1 MNITLVP
8 GARRGSVTPPASK
21 SQAHRLLICAALGQ
35 GETRLRCEGFSKDIQ
50 ATAACLRGLGAEI
63 ARDGDELLV
72 APIRPGRGTGILPCG
87 ESGSTLRFLLPL
99 AGALGLEAEF
109 RMEGQL
115 PHRPLHPLWELLE
128 AGGMALRQDGDRLI
142 CRGKLH
148 SGDYALPGNVSSQF
162 ISGLLLAL
170 PLAEGESTLRVT
182 TPLESADYVAMT
194 EEALRLSGIRWEG
207 DALCRRI
214 PGSQRPALPPA
225 VTVEKD
231 WSAAAF
237 FLSMGALSPAGITV
251 RGMDEGSRQGDKR
264 ILDLLAGFGAEIA
277 RGEAGITVRREKLR
291 GCRIDASQIPDLV
304 PVLSTVAAAA
314 EGETRIVHA
323 QRLRLKESD
332 RLKTTAAM
340 LRALGAEAEETEDGL
355 RILGKGSLPGGTADA
370 AGDHRIAMSA
380 AAAASAARADVTIL
394 GAQCAE
400 KSYPRFWEDLEKLEV
415 LP

>member
-1 MNITLVP
+1 MNVTLDP

-35 GETRLRCEGFSKDIQ
+35 EETRLRCDGFSKDIQ
-50 ATAACLRGLGAEI
+50 ATAACLRGLGAEV
-63 ARDGDELLV
+63 AQSGDELLIT
-72 APIRPGRGTGILPCG
+72 PIRPGRGSGILPCS

-99 AGALGLEAEF
+99 AGVLGLEAEF

-128 AGGMALRQDGDRLI
+128 AGGMTLRQEGDRLF

-170 PLAEGESTLRVT
+170 PLAEGDSTLQVT

-207 DALCRRI
+207 EGLRYRI
-214 PGSQRPALPPA
+214 PGCQRPALPPE

-251 RGMDEGSRQGDKR
+251 RGMDEGSRQGDRR
-264 ILDLLAGFGAEIA
+264 ILALLERFGAEII
-277 RGEAGITVRREKLR
+277 RGETGITVRRSALR

-314 EGETRIVHA
+314 EGETRIVRA

-332 RLKTTAAM
+332 RLRTTAAM
-340 LRALGAEAEETEDGL
+340 LRSLGAEAEETEDGL
-355 RILGKGSLPGGTADA
+355 RIPGRGSLPGGTADA

-380 AAAASAARADVTIL
+380 AVAASAARSSVTVL

>member
-63 ARDGDELLV
+63 DRAGDELLI
-72 APIRPGRGTGILPCG
+72 APIRPGRGDGILPCG

-128 AGGMALRQDGDRLI
+128 AGGMTLRQEGARLI

-170 PLAEGESTLRVT
+170 PLVEGDSTLRVT

-264 ILDLLAGFGAEIA
+264 ILDLLEGFGAEIS
-277 RGEAGITVRREKLR
+277 RGAAGITVRRGTLR
-291 GCRIDASQIPDLV
+291 GCRIDAAQIPDLV

-355 RILGKGSLPGGTADA
+355 RIRGKGSLPGGTADA

-380 AAAASAARADVTIL
+380 AVAASAALGSLTVL

>member
-1 MNITLVP
+1 MKNWKALSGDRRLFYSLV
-8 GARRGSVTPPASK
+8 
-21 SQAHRLLICAALGQ
+21 
-35 GETRLRCEGFSKDIQ
+35 
-50 ATAACLRGLGAEI
+50 
-63 ARDGDELLV
+63 
-72 APIRPGRGTGILPCG
+72 
-87 ESGSTLRFLLPL
+87 FLLPL

-128 AGGMALRQDGDRLI
+128 AGGMTLRQEGARLI

-170 PLAEGESTLRVT
+170 PLAEGDSTLRVT

-194 EEALRLSGIRWEG
+194 EEALRLCGIRWEG

-264 ILDLLAGFGAEIA
+264 ILDLLAGFGAEISREA
-277 RGEAGITVRREKLR
+277 AGITVRRGTLR
-291 GCRIDASQIPDLV
+291 GCRIDAAQIPDLV

-355 RILGKGSLPGGTADA
+355 RIRGKGSLPGGTADA

-380 AAAASAARADVTIL
+380 AVAASAALGSVTVL
-394 GAQCAE
+394 GAQCTE